1 MLDLSL
7 NVQLLAQGLAFGS
20 IYALVALGFVLIYRA
35 VGVVNFAQG
44 EMVMVPAFICVTAV
58 SIFHA
63 PNSSPSAQLLLAYLL
78 TVLVSAVFGWLFE
91 RFAYHPLRGRSF
103 LPVVIST
110 IGASIML
117 QNGAQVIYGA
127 TPYELPRIFPA
138 GQVLSAGQVRV
149 QPQYALILVVT
160 LVLLAFQYWLFE
172 RTLIGKKLMATAQ
185 DRDTARLMGI
195 HTDRMVIATFV
206 YSAVLGGIAAILLG
220 PIFQVYKTIGS
231 SIALKAFSASIVGGF
246 GSIPGA
252 IVGAIVLGLVESFG
266 AFYLRDVIPS
276 AAKDAFSFIILIAV
290 LLLRPEGLF
299 GERVSEK
306 A

>member
-1 MLDLSL
+1 MLDVSL

-44 EMVMVPAFICVTAV
+44 EMVMAPAFISVTALSV
-58 SIFHA
+58 LRLPLVIGYF
-63 PNSSPSAQLLLAYLL
+63 L
-78 TVLVSAVFGWLFE
+78 TLLVSAAFGWIFE
-91 RFAYHPLRGRSF
+91 RAAYHPLRGRPF

-110 IGASIML
+110 IGASILL

-127 TPYELPRIFPA
+127 TPYDLPKLFPA
-138 GQVLSAGQVRV
+138 GQVLTAGEVRV
-149 QPQYALILVVT
+149 QPQYVLITMVT
-160 LVLLAFQYWLFE
+160 LLLLGFQYWLFE

-185 DRDTARLMGI
+185 DKDTARLMGI
-195 HTDRMVIATFV
+195 RTDRMVIITFM
-206 YSAVLGGIAAILLG
+206 YSALLGGIAALLLG
-220 PIFQVYKTIGS
+220 PIFQVSKTIGGP
-231 SIALKAFSASIVGGF
+231 IALKAFSASIVGGF

-252 IVGAIVLGLVESFG
+252 IVGGLLLGLVESFG
-266 AFYLRDVIPS
+266 AFYLRDLIPS
-276 AAKDAFSFIILIAV
+276 AAKDAFAFIILVAV
-290 LLLRPEGLF
+290 LLVKPEGIF